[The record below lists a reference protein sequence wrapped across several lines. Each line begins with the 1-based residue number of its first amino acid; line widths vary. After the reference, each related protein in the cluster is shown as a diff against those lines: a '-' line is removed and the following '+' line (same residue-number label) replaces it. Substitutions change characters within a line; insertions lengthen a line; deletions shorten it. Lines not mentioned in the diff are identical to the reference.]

1 MDYFFGGRAIQKMM
15 APTIAKAR
23 TTSKMTYNIRVCPLR
38 LSVALIRRIGR
49 ATHACPEPRSEYG
62 PAGASGRPRAR
73 R

>member
-23 TTSKMTYNIRVCPLR
+23 TTSKMTYNIRAYPPR
-38 LSVALIRRIGR
+38 LSALIRRIGR
-49 ATHACPEPRSEYG
+49 AAHACPEPRSECG